1 MEHKKTR
8 KTALGPKGRFHRS
21 TLCGAYSSE
30 ASLKKAKRLKE
41 GLARRLEGKSQ
52 PSPIARKM
60 SKKALGPKGRFHKA
74 KRLKEPSL
82 IARIIAQK
90 VVTLHIKILQ
100 LK

>member
-8 KTALGPKGRFHRS
+8 KT
-21 TLCGAYSSE
+21 
-30 ASLKKAKRLKE
+30 
-41 GLARRLEGKSQ
+41 
-52 PSPIARKM
+52 
-60 SKKALGPKGRFHKA
+60 ALGPKGRFHKA

-82 IARIIAQK
+82 IARLIAQK